1 MDAVRSIRKER
12 GWSQQRLATEA
23 GINKVTLVHIETGK
37 TSPNVETLGKLAGA
51 LGVELGDFFPKAQ
64 APLPLEE
71 YEEQRSDPLLQA
83 WASHL
88 KQRASLWRR
97 ELEKKDEMFE
107 DPRYVSLA
115 IFYDEIVQ
123 TETNSLLSVLGPI
136 VTAWHSQYAEG
147 KALIEELAPTIGQ
160 QQRVELLEAI
170 LAVIQAAREWGNRA
184 TDAYLPLLRED
195 ARRELSLALEARLFT
210 QAREAAEES
219 RDIVAMF
226 ENRLSA

>member
-1 MDAVRSIRKER
+1 MHAVRSIRKER

-71 YEEQRSDPLLQA
+71 YEEQRSDAFLQA
-83 WASHL
+83 WTSHL
-88 KQRASLWRR
+88 KQRASLWTR

-115 IFYDEIVQ
+115 ISYDKIVQ

-147 KALIEELAPTIGQ
+147 KALTEELAPTIGQ
-160 QQRVELLEAI
+160 QKVALLEAI

-184 TDAYLPLLRED
+184 TDAYLPLLQED
-195 ARRELSLALEARLFT
+195 ARRELNLALESRLFT

-219 RDIVAMF
+219 RDLVAMF
-226 ENRLSA
+226 EDRLSA